1 MAKKTTKAAKKS
13 EAAASDVRVRLTDIF
28 EYRLDGSSRRT
39 LPKGWAGK
47 VPAAIADKIEAEGKG
62 GRDAGFDEDLT
73 SAEATAATAKA
84 AKAAKTTTAA
94 KTEASA
100 KTDAAGKTDGAA
112 KTDAAGATAG
122 SSSTET
128 GDTDGR
134 ATETSTATQTD
145 TAPAAGADT
154 AASTDLL
161 SGGGSSTD

>member
-13 EAAASDVRVRLTDIF
+13 EAAAPDVRVRLTDIF
-28 EYRLDGSSRRT
+28 EYRLDASRRRT

-62 GRDAGFDEDLT
+62 GRDAGFDEELT

-84 AKAAKTTTAA
+84 AK
-94 KTEASA
+94 
-100 KTDAAGKTDGAA
+100 
-112 KTDAAGATAG
+112 TDAAGATGG

-128 GDTDGR
+128 GETDGT

-154 AASTDLL
+154 TASTDLL
-161 SGGGSSTD
+161 SGAETSTD